1 MAMVPRLDYYTGII
15 FRGYIEGVGRNVLR
29 GGRYDR
35 LIKSFGRD
43 MPAVGFSIGVELLLD
58 NITEENQGEIKEIIL
73 EQDNEIEAVRK
84 AILST
89 QKGKEIKFKYKD

>member
-1 MAMVPRLDYYTGII
+1 MVNVVAICLRTGANLWVIVYLEVERCADQKGSLII
-15 FRGYIEGVGRNVLR
+15 
-29 GGRYDR
+29 
-35 LIKSFGRD
+35 GRD

-58 NITEENQGEIKEIIL
+58 NITEENQGEIEEIIL

>member
-1 MAMVPRLDYYTGII
+1 
-15 FRGYIEGVGRNVLR
+15 
-29 GGRYDR
+29 
-35 LIKSFGRD
+35 
-43 MPAVGFSIGVELLLD
+43 MPAVGVSIGVELLLD
-58 NITEENQGEIKEIIL
+58 NITEENQGEIEEIIL